1 MGAGPL
7 ALGSLAA
14 ISWMTDPEGL
24 ASVGV
29 LVGGGVGFGFGTSPP
44 APPGVRRTIDTVL
57 ELETDDDD
65 KEGVGVVFGRPPA
78 AGLSGFI
85 LEDEGAGGWPSV
97 RNFWRMLLAS
107 LGEIV
112 VVVVVLRGSAN
123 TVTVTV
129 AG

>member
-1 MGAGPL
+1 MGAGSL
-7 ALGSLAA
+7 GLGSLAA

-24 ASVGV
+24 AFVGV
-29 LVGGGVGFGFGTSPP
+29 LVGGGVGFGTSPP

-65 KEGVGVVFGRPPA
+65 VKEGVGVVFERPPA

-85 LEDEGAGGWPSV
+85 LEDEGAGGWSSV

-112 VVVVVLRGSAN
+112 VVVVVLRGFAN